1 MAELEK
7 LARAWELDFESPLDE
22 GIRGIVFTP
31 IAHGVE
37 KCESCQSGD
46 GYAYHDPTVRFE
58 GDLFEG
64 LRAVAV
70 AIVYGFPVSRL
81 QSVWSIN
88 QNMLHG
94 YYWWEMT
101 FISPRP
107 VGSVANEPNG

>member
-1 MAELEK
+1 MADLEK

-22 GIRGIVFTP
+22 GIRDIVFTL

-37 KCESCQSGD
+37 TCESYQCD
-46 GYAYHDPTVRFE
+46 GHAYHDPTVRFE
-58 GDLFEG
+58 GDLFER

-94 YYWWEMT
+94 YY
-101 FISPRP
+101 
-107 VGSVANEPNG
+107 